1 MTEEKSTRALT
12 GERQFHKSFQ
22 GANVTYTDLEGW
34 QINEIFDSAQYRFID
49 DTNKTLGFYIED
61 YFDTS
66 GYTRDYLTT
75 MPTQAQM
82 QEAGV
87 VQFIDSQNS
96 RLLFVDFMMTDR
108 IDDIPGF
115 AARVQQIN
123 SYPSFPS
130 SNYEWEQII
139 YGRTRQ
145 FTGIVQPVA
154 GTQTLQDVFTNV
166 SDNQFGSLGAT
177 TADKIWIY
185 RFVIIQGIPG
195 TLVTIKTPN
204 FRAVLNANII
214 QEPTDAY
221 MMRQK
226 RSYELDNY

>member
-1 MTEEKSTRALT
+1 MTEGKSTRALT
-12 GERQFHKSFQ
+12 GERQFHKSFE
-22 GANVTYTDLEGW
+22 GANVTNDELLGW
-34 QINEIFDSAQYRFID
+34 RMGIDSDQYRFID

-75 MPTQAQM
+75 MPIQAQF
-82 QEAGV
+82 QEAGY
-87 VQFIDSQNS
+87 VQFNGSQNA
-96 RLLFVDFMMTDR
+96 RLLIVDFMMTDR
-108 IDDIPGF
+108 IDDLPGF
-115 AARVQQIN
+115 AAKVQSIN
-123 SYPSFPS
+123 SYPSFPA

-154 GTQTLQDVFTNV
+154 GTQTLQDVFTNIN
-166 SDNQFGSLGAT
+166 DNQFGSLGAT

-185 RFVIIQGIPG
+185 RFVIIQGIPDP
-195 TLVTIKTPN
+195 TFSVIRTPN
-204 FRAVLNANII
+204 FRAVLDANII
-214 QEPTDAY
+214 EEPTDAY